1 MYSHFE
7 AVPRDIDS
15 LCENHRLRQ
24 TRSPRRGESTE
35 TVRTLRTERD
45 ELYRKRKRADP
56 GRRRAMRCC
65 MAQVSQ
71 AAPCPR
77 DRRGASIQSLRQ
89 ETDAGTRS
97 PVSRRTLQIARFER
111 KTARALRA
119 RQGGPTWRQRA
130 PD

>member
-1 MYSHFE
+1 MYSHLE
-7 AVPRDIDS
+7 AVRRDIDS

-24 TRSPRRGESTE
+24 THSSLRGESTE
-35 TVRTLRTERD
+35 TVRTPRTERD

-56 GRRRAMRCC
+56 ERRRATRCC
-65 MAQVSQ
+65 MAQVSP
-71 AAPCPR
+71 AAPCPT
-77 DRRGASIQSLRQ
+77 DRQGASIRSLRQ

-119 RQGGPTWRQRA
+119 RQGGPAWRQRV